1 MAQDQQI
8 CSHSLLKN
16 LTLIMKWQAN
26 ITQKILSRGQYD
38 LDIYEA
44 LNMLLC
50 SECYINTYTKVIFFT
65 Y

>member
-1 MAQDQQI
+1 
-8 CSHSLLKN
+8 
-16 LTLIMKWQAN
+16 MKWQAN